1 MGTGLPSQFFRLSGD
16 KDLQCRT
23 KSTMWAQQNLEAF
36 LDFALSLIFSVVFIN
51 RRLVSVAY
59 QLIKVS
65 LSSCSST
72 ESYCGACFFQLVHLC
87 SVGTTT
93 MQPAP

>member
-1 MGTGLPSQFFRLSGD
+1 
-16 KDLQCRT
+16 
-23 KSTMWAQQNLEAF
+23 MWAQQNLEAF

-72 ESYCGACFFQLVHLC
+72 ESYCGACFFSTCASVLRGYYHYATCALKRFWAAMLLVQTL
-87 SVGTTT
+87 
-93 MQPAP
+93 